1 MSENEN
7 IVTFKLT
14 AFDAG
19 ILMEILHKDL
29 GLVGWHLD
37 GVVKRLYENIGTQ
50 LNNGGEIRVLD
61 KAQGTQGKAATP

>member
-1 MSENEN
+1 MSENV
-7 IVTFKLT
+7 VTFKLT

-29 GLVGWHLD
+29 SLLGWHLD

-50 LNNGGEIRVLD
+50 LNNGGEIRVVERTQT
-61 KAQGTQGKAATP
+61 AQGKPSAP